1 MDYEKQYHEY
11 LARVNR
17 ALEAACNT
25 YLPEESE
32 VCRGG
37 RDAALLFSHP

>member
-25 YLPEESE
+25 YLPEDPRS
-32 VCRGG
+32 
-37 RDAALLFSHP
+37 AARPATA